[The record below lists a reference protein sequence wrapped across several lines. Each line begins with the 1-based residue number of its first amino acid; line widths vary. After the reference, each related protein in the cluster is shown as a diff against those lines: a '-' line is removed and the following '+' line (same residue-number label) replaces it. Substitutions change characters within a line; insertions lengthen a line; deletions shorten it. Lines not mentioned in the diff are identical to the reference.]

1 MAVINE
7 KKMAIEGKRDDSGLM
22 PSHGPKVPSMTL
34 FPSNEKQAI
43 VRSTG
48 PVEYAEFVFSPD
60 RDSIHID
67 TTL

>member
-1 MAVINE
+1 MAVVNE
-7 KKMAIEGKRDDSGLM
+7 KVMAIEGKRASSELM

-34 FPSNEKQAI
+34 FPNNEKQAI

-48 PVEYAEFVFSPD
+48 PVEYAEFIFSPD